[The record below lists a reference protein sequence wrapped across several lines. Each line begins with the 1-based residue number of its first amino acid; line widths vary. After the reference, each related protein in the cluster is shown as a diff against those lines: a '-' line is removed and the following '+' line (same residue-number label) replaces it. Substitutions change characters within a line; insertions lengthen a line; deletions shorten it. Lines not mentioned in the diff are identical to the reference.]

1 LVSGLPHA
9 TRRAIHTRFRSAS
22 VAERLRLAAYGN
34 SLGHYAKGTPQHLI
48 YMVPRPLVSRWFQ
61 ELFHSP
67 PGVLFSFRS
76 PYSSLSVYQEY
87 LALEG
92 GPPRFT
98 PGFTRLALLG
108 CRISLNQ
115 LRIQAYHLVSGGFP
129 ATSARFMSTMTSVP
143 QPR

>member
-1 LVSGLPHA
+1 MVSGLPHV
-9 TRRAIHTRFRSAS
+9 TQRAIHTRFRSAS
-22 VAERLRLAAYGN
+22 ATEWLRLATYDN

-48 YMVPRPLVSRWFQ
+48 YMVPRPLVSSRFQ

-76 PYSSLSVYQEY
+76 RYSALSVYEEY

-108 CRISLNQ
+108 CRIGHNQ
-115 LRIQAYHLVSGGFP
+115 LRIQACHLVSGGFP
-129 ATSARFMSTMTSVP
+129 TTSARVMCTITPVP